1 MSDASNSQ
9 MLKRISAYILF
20 FFLLAPRVLSQQ
32 GTGSIKGIVSDQL
45 GGLVVAATVIA
56 TAANG
61 KEKTFTTKSDGS
73 YEFRSLAAGN
83 YDLKVIA
90 TGFNVLEA
98 KNVEVRSGKTLN
110 LDLQLTIGTLEQ
122 TVMIDNKGVSTDAD
136 RNADATILR
145 ERELEALPNEPEAL
159 AAALQAMAGPTQGEN
174 GPQVKVSPVA
184 IRKPASIKAT
194 SAFTF
199 RTSGR
204 CGRTSRFHRA
214 CVTKTRT
221 TSTAILISRRA

>member
-1 MSDASNSQ
+1 
-9 MLKRISAYILF
+9 
-20 FFLLAPRVLSQQ
+20 
-32 GTGSIKGIVSDQL
+32 
-45 GGLVVAATVIA
+45 
-56 TAANG
+56 
-61 KEKTFTTKSDGS
+61 
-73 YEFRSLAAGN
+73 
-83 YDLKVIA
+83 
-90 TGFNVLEA
+90 
-98 KNVEVRSGKTLN
+98 
-110 LDLQLTIGTLEQ
+110 
-122 TVMIDNKGVSTDAD
+122 NKGVSTDAD
-136 RNADATILR
+136 AMILR

-221 TSTAILISRRA
+221 TSTAILISRRASALRGHRRLAERKHRRPQLIRRTLRLRNRARRQSPSLPASQ